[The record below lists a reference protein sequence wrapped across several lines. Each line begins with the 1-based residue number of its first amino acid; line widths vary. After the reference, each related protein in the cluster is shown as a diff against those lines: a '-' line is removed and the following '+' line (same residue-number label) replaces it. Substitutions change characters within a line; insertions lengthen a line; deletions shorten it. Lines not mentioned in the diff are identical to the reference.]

1 MTLTPEQI
9 HRRYLEMKSAFK
21 GSTTASLINAT
32 AGILGISAREIQI
45 AIQEMERE
53 AG

>member
-9 HRRYLEMKSAFK
+9 HRRYLEMKSAFA
-21 GSTTASLINAT
+21 GSNTASLINAT
-32 AGILGISAREIQI
+32 AGLLGIGARETRL